1 MHTTARIKDVPI
13 LYTPYFIY
21 PIKTER
27 ETGFLVPNAGYNSEL
42 GGAYIQPKFFW
53 NIDVDQDATFA
64 SLIAANAPPA
74 LHSAEHRLALKKNS
88 DIHTYLEYTNDKK
101 TLPYQ

>member
-42 GGAYIQPKFFW
+42 GAYIQPKFFW

-64 SLIAANAPPA
+64 SLIAANAPA
-74 LHSAEHRLALKKNS
+74 LHSAEHRLALKKKQR
-88 DIHTYLEYTNDKK
+88 HTHIPRVHK
-101 TLPYQ
+101 